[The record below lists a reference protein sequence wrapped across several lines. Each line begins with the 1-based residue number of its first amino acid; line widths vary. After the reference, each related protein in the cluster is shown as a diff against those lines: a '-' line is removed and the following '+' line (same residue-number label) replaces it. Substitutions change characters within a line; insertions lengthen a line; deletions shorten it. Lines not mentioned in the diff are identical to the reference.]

1 MSITDAGA
9 YCRQNYASLASIH
22 SYAEQQ
28 QAVSVCASM
37 RTGDEGEGAATVAG
51 DTAAGGGYGCW
62 IGFEDSSSEGGFIW
76 TDGSNTDFV
85 AFAPGEPNGGGG
97 ESAVAIDLRGHMGA
111 YTGLLRNGCG

>member
-1 MSITDAGA
+1 ML
-9 YCRQNYASLASIH
+9 C
-22 SYAEQQ
+22 
-28 QAVSVCASM
+28 VSSH
-37 RTGDEGEGAATVAG
+37 VA
-51 DTAAGGGYGCW
+51 GCW

-111 YTGLLRNGCG
+111 YTGLLRNGEWNGAWSRNRFWAATPCYLYH